1 MFRNQLQKMVKHTL
15 RSRGS
20 IREEEGEIFTQIKAF
35 RQRVQ
40 SLMSAK
46 TQLPEVD
53 SLEYLWLL
61 SINTHHFLFLGE
73 SPLLLFFATFNLTLW
88 QIYFSGSWHGGMTD
102 FTLSANLSIAGEIS
116 MTPISLSS
124 RTYLIPMYN
133 SVQNIPQV
141 IRSCVYFGLV

>member
-1 MFRNQLQKMVKHTL
+1 MDAVIQQVKLAFNEISKVRTVRRAFRVKIQDEVAYEVFRNQLQKIVKHSL

-53 SLEYLWLL
+53 SLEYL
-61 SINTHHFLFLGE
+61 
-73 SPLLLFFATFNLTLW
+73 
-88 QIYFSGSWHGGMTD
+88 
-102 FTLSANLSIAGEIS
+102 
-116 MTPISLSS
+116 
-124 RTYLIPMYN
+124 
-133 SVQNIPQV
+133 
-141 IRSCVYFGLV
+141 